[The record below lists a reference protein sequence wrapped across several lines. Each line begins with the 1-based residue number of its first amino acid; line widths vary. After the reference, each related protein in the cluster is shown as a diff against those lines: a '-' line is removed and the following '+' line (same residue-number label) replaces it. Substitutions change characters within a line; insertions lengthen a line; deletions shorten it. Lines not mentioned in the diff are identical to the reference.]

1 VIKCVDGLF
10 TIFIHLKL
18 DTSEHLLALS
28 RMESNARKRLRLL
41 AISHFIEGKNRTE
54 IALILKVSRRSVNTW
69 VSNYLSDGVAGLEA
83 KKAPGRSCPL
93 ATKQREQ
100 LFDYIDKHSRSS
112 KGGRL
117 TGEAIRLYIADE
129 YQIAYHP
136 NAIYKRLHLL
146 GFSWIT
152 SRSKHPK
159 QSQEAQD
166 EFKKTAN

>member
-1 VIKCVDGLF
+1 M
-10 TIFIHLKL
+10 KL
-18 DTSEHLLALS
+18 DTSQHLLALS
-28 RMESNARKRLRLL
+28 RAETNARKRLRLL
-41 AISHFIEGKNRTE
+41 AISHFLEGKNRTQ
-54 IALILKVSRRSVNTW
+54 IALNLKVSRRSVNTW
-69 VSNYLSDGVAGLEA
+69 VSNYLSNGVAGLEA
-83 KKAPGRSCPL
+83 KKAPGRACPL
-93 ATKQREQ
+93 SIEQRVL
-100 LFDYIDKHSRSS
+100 LFNYIDKQSRSN

-129 YQIAYHP
+129 FQINYHP
-136 NAIYKRLHLL
+136 NAIYKLLHLL

>member
-1 VIKCVDGLF
+1 M
-10 TIFIHLKL
+10 KL
-18 DTSEHLLALS
+18 DTSQHLLALS
-28 RMESNARKRLRLL
+28 RAELNARKRLRLL

-69 VSNYLSDGVAGLEA
+69 VSHYLSDGVAGLEA
-83 KKAPGRSCPL
+83 KKAPGRTYPL
-93 ATKQREQ
+93 SIKQRGR
-100 LFDYIDKHSRSS
+100 LFDYIDQHSRSS

-129 YQIAYHP
+129 FQINYHP
-136 NAIYKRLHLL
+136 NAIYKLLHLL

-159 QSQEAQD
+159 QSEEAQED
-166 EFKKTAN
+166 FKKNAN